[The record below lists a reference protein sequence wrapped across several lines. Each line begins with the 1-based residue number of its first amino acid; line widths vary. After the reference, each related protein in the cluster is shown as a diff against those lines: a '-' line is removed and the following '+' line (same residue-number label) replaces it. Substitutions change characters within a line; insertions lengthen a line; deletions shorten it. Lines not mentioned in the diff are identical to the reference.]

1 MALSIV
7 RNDITKM
14 EVDAIV
20 NSTNENLIPG
30 GLGVDASIRYAAGPA
45 LAEALAKIGHCP
57 TGSCVVTEAYGIKD
71 CRWIIHAVGPVCRPG
86 SEADDAALIERCYRT
101 VFRTAKA
108 WGCRSLA
115 VPLISAGANAFPKA
129 EVYRIAT
136 AAARAFLLSETDG
149 EMMIY
154 LVLYDSEAEG
164 ISGRVGDTVH
174 AFISDRYRADHEREL
189 IGAFE
194 DRAAL
199 PPMAS
204 PMSAPAQRQRRNGL
218 PAKAP
223 ALDAVLSATC
233 APDGAAV
240 PVLPDYRAQDKS
252 FAEMCEW
259 WCEQK
264 QITKHRFYTDANI
277 SKASFWAM
285 KNRPDQVPKKTSV
298 LACAVGLR
306 LDLEQTKDLLM
317 RAGLALSPY
326 YALDMIVEYFI
337 TRGSYDIDEINAVLF
352 DEDLSLLGT
361 VAKES

>member
-14 EVDAIV
+14 KVDAIV
-20 NSTNENLIPG
+20 NSTNEALIPG
-30 GLGVDASIRYAAGPA
+30 GLGVDASIHHAAGPE
-45 LAEALAKIGHCP
+45 LAAALAKIGRCP
-57 TGSCVVTEAYGIKD
+57 PGSCVVTEAYGIED

-86 SEADDAALIERCYRT
+86 SEAADAALIERCYRA
-101 VFRTAKA
+101 VFRTAKGL
-108 WGCRSLA
+108 GCRSLA
-115 VPLISAGANAFPKA
+115 VPLISAGANAFPRA

-149 EMMIY
+149 EMLIT
-154 LVLYDSEAEG
+154 LVLYDSEAVG
-164 ISGRVGDTVH
+164 IGGRVGDAVH
-174 AFISDRYRADHEREL
+174 AFISDRYRLDHEREL
-189 IGAFE
+189 MAAFE
-194 DRAAL
+194 ERAA
-199 PPMAS
+199 PTMAAPRAAPKKRQLLNRRS
-204 PMSAPAQRQRRNGL
+204 ARVSAPDEDRL
-218 PAKAP
+218 PICAAGEATVPKA
-223 ALDAVLSATC
+223 
-233 APDGAAV
+233 
-240 PVLPDYRAQDKS
+240 PDYRAQDKS

-259 WCEQK
+259 WCAQK

-285 KNRPDQVPKKTSV
+285 KNRPEQVPKKTSV
-298 LACAVGLR
+298 LACAIGLR
-306 LDLEQTKDLLM
+306 LDLEQTKDLLL

-337 TRGSYDIDEINAVLF
+337 TRGNYDIDEINAVLF